1 MPKKGYKQKEEH
13 KEKTKKIHTGMK
25 QSEATIKKRLA
36 TFERVGYKPKPPSP
50 LGNKNCLGRKR
61 PQVEKDKISKNN
73 ARYWLGRKGDKSSGW
88 QGGKSFE
95 PYTTDWTITL
105 KRAIRERDN
114 YICQKCSQYG
124 NSIHHIDYDKK
135 NCNSNNLITLCR
147 RCNTEVNFN
156 RKYWTNYFQILCN
169 RG

>member
-1 MPKKGYKQKEEH
+1 MTKETNPILAEISRKNSLKH
-13 KEKTKKIHTGMK
+13 GKETSMFGRKHSEETKLKMR
-25 QSEATIKKRLA
+25 EARL
-36 TFERVGYKPKPPSP
+36 
-50 LGNKNCLGRKR
+50 KNPISAFKGRKR
-61 PQVEKDKISKNN
+61 PDMRERFMQEKNPN
-73 ARYWLGRKGDKSSGW
+73 W